1 MAENTRMSIF
11 LVEDEEISA
20 MVVDEQL
27 KSALSDYQLEVF
39 SSGEECIANLHKKP
53 ALILL
58 DYYLPGMNGLETLRK
73 IKSSPYGKNIK
84 VVMLTKQQDVQ
95 TALEL
100 QKGGAYEYIMKDDNA
115 LAKILNVINEVD
127 SYN

>member
-1 MAENTRMSIF
+1 MAVNTSMTIF

-27 KSALSDYQLEVF
+27 KSALSDYHLETF
-39 SSGEECIANLHKKP
+39 STGEECLANLHKKP
-53 ALILL
+53 AIILL

-73 IKSSPYGKNIK
+73 IKSSSYGKSIK

-100 QKGGAYEYIMKDDNA
+100 QKGGAYDYIMKDDNA
-115 LAKILNVINEVD
+115 LSKILNVINEVD

>member
-1 MAENTRMSIF
+1 MAQNTKMSIF

-39 SSGEECIANLHKKP
+39 STGEDCIANLHKKP
-53 ALILL
+53 AIIFL
-58 DYYLPGMNGLETLRK
+58 DYYLPGMNGMETLKK

-95 TALEL
+95 TVLEL
-100 QKGGAYEYIMKDDNA
+100 QKAGAHEYIIKDDNA
-115 LAKILNVINEVD
+115 LSQILKVINEVD
-127 SYN
+127 SFH